1 MIPIP
6 PHVVRGQVLTA
17 DLINR
22 ILDALR
28 ALRPI
33 QGQGILLKETPQG
46 VVIEA
51 TAKTEKKA
59 QAAEQPTTHLPFEL
73 RIRSETETIPP
84 TTEGGE
90 PTVTSH
96 RYLDIYA
103 PQGVYYRLLNANLH
117 TRVDQLTWFHNAF
130 IDLGDGWHSFGD
142 LEDLVFEDDGQ
153 NLRKRAPVFLMFPEG
168 RIDGFYTVNEATGT
182 HPRTVV
188 IGNVYRTAKQDDET
202 SEETYDYALAQSLIG
217 AFALRHEWVAH
228 ERVFVA
234 VGTGSSE
241 TLTDDLD
248 AVRWTRET
256 EAYICRMLSL
266 VLHMGDDTAYIE
278 NPSEEIPTGEED
290 GKQCFAAKI
299 AARAHAADHVDGF
312 IPYDEEEQSS

>member
-51 TAKTEKKA
+51 TAKTGKKT

-90 PTVTSH
+90 PTVTFH

-103 PQGVYYRLLNANLH
+103 PQGVFYRLLNANLH
-117 TRVDQLTWFHNAF
+117 TRVEQLTWLHNALT
-130 IDLGDGWHSFGD
+130 DLGDGWHSFGD
-142 LEDLVFEDDGQ
+142 LEDLEWEKDGQ
-153 NLRKRAPVFLMFPEG
+153 NVRERAPVFLMFPEG
-168 RIDGFYTVNEATGT
+168 RIDGFYTLNEATGAHT
-182 HPRTVV
+182 RVAL
-188 IGNVYRTAKQDDET
+188 IGNVYRTLKQDAEA
-202 SEETYDYALAQSLIG
+202 SEETYDCALAQSLIG

-266 VLHMGDDTAYIE
+266 VLHMGDDTVYIE

-290 GKQCFAAKI
+290 GKQCFASKL

-312 IPYDEEEQSS
+312 IPYAEEEPQP

>member
-73 RIRSETETIPP
+73 RIRNETETIPP

-130 IDLGDGWHSFGD
+130 IDLGDGWYSFGD

-241 TLTDDLD
+241 TLTDDLG

-256 EAYICRMLSL
+256 KAYICRMLSL

-312 IPYDEEEQSS
+312 IPYDEEQSS

>member
-51 TAKTEKKA
+51 TAKTGKKT

-90 PTVTSH
+90 PTVTFH

-103 PQGVYYRLLNANLH
+103 PQGVFYRLLNANLH
-117 TRVDQLTWFHNAF
+117 TRVEQLTWFHNALT
-130 IDLGDGWHSFGD
+130 DLGDGWHSFGD
-142 LEDLVFEDDGQ
+142 LEDLEWEKDGQ
-153 NLRKRAPVFLMFPEG
+153 NVRERAPVFLMFPEG
-168 RIDGFYTVNEATGT
+168 RVDGFYTLNEATGAHT
-182 HPRTVV
+182 RVAL
-188 IGNVYRTAKQDDET
+188 IGNVYRTLKQDDET
-202 SEETYDYALAQSLIG
+202 SEETHDYALAQSLIG

-234 VGTGSSE
+234 AGTGSSE

-266 VLHMGDDTAYIE
+266 VLHMGDDTVYIE

-312 IPYDEEEQSS
+312 IPYAEEEQSP

>member
-1 MIPIP
+1 MILIP

-51 TAKTEKKA
+51 TAKTAKA
-59 QAAEQPTTHLPFEL
+59 SQAAAAPSAHLPFEL
-73 RIRSETETIPP
+73 RIRTTQTSVPP

-90 PTVTSH
+90 STVTTH

-103 PQGVYYRLLNANLH
+103 PQGVFHRLLNANLH
-117 TRVDQLTWFHNAF
+117 TRVEQLTWFHNALT
-130 IDLGDGWHSFGD
+130 DLGDGWHSFGD
-142 LEDLVFEDDGQ
+142 LEDLEWEKDGQ
-153 NLRKRAPVFLMFPEG
+153 NVRERAPVFLMFPEG
-168 RIDGFYTVNEATGT
+168 RVDGFYTLNEATGAHT
-182 HPRTVV
+182 RVAL
-188 IGNVYRTAKQDDET
+188 IGNVYRTLKQDAEA
-202 SEETYDYALAQSLIG
+202 SEETYDYALAQSLKG
-217 AFALRHEWVAH
+217 AFILRHEWVAH

-266 VLHMGDDTAYIE
+266 VLHMGDDTVYIE

-290 GKQCFAAKI
+290 GKQCFASKL

-312 IPYDEEEQSS
+312 IPYDEEEPQP